1 MQNITKPAIAVGL
14 LAALG
19 IGCYTWGQHADKQPQ
34 TPMPT
39 ASAVAPA
46 SLATP
51 AAPPPLTP
59 ARASVNP
66 PQGAQIGANPVTN
79 QNVTTE
85 KAAVLSQPGAFT
97 PQQWTQTRAVTTQT
111 ATGDAQIP
119 SQPGTISTYT
129 EKKTTTVHQAYV
141 HRTYKHHRTDKVHMA
156 RATKHGV
163 MFALKLPG
171 RMAL

>member
-34 TPMPT
+34 TQMPT
-39 ASAVAPA
+39 SAVAPA
-46 SLATP
+46 SIAT
-51 AAPPPLTP
+51 PPLTP
-59 ARASVNP
+59 TQASENQPQSALNANARGTQS
-66 PQGAQIGANPVTN
+66 
-79 QNVTTE
+79 VTTTRSTVM
-85 KAAVLSQPGAFT
+85 ATPPGAFT
-97 PQQWTQTRAVTTQT
+97 PQQWTQTSRTITTTEPAPVEGQSV
-111 ATGDAQIP
+111 AAH
-119 SQPGTISTYT
+119 PGTMSTYS
-129 EKKTTTVHQAYV
+129 EKKTVVHQAYV